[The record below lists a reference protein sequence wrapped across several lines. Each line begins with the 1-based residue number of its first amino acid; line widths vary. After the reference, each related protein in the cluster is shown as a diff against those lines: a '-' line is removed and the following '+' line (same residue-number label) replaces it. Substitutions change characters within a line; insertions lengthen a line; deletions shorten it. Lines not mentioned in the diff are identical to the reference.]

1 MGNGFPILMYQIDEH
16 KFRILMDIPNE
27 VQQTFAQERGIV
39 HYIKTTIIP
48 RLPES
53 VQPAVETALRNGR
66 LRRMPNQWLQ
76 PKNSEVTGA
85 ILLGDAGNIRH
96 PLTGGGMTVALLD
109 TITLSK
115 LLRKGNTLL
124 SDTIAVLHAMHT
136 FHRNRKFYS
145 MSLNILA
152 QALYAL
158 FTSGRYVSIFAYASP
173 ALLYLTV

>member
-1 MGNGFPILMYQIDEH
+1 
-16 KFRILMDIPNE
+16 MDIRYQA
-27 VQQTFAQERGIV
+27 QQTFTQEKGIT
-39 HYIKTTIIP
+39 HYIKTIIIP

-53 VQPAVETALRNGR
+53 VQPAVETALRNER
-66 LRRMPNQWLQ
+66 LRSMPNQWLSS
-76 PKNSEVTGA
+76 KNSEVAGA

-115 LLRKGNTLL
+115 LLRKGNTCL
-124 SDTIAVLHAMHT
+124 SDTINVLHAMHT

-152 QALYAL
+152 QALYAH
-158 FTSGRYVSIFAYASP
+158 FTSEG
-173 ALLYLTV
+173 T